1 MQVMRTL
8 YVTEHAA
15 RLRIR
20 KRNLVV
26 QLGRDSR
33 RVPIETLDAV
43 VLTGR
48 ADLTNEAIGELV
60 ARGIRISALSTT
72 GRLRFS
78 VGGPTKG
85 NVLLRVAQ
93 HRAAENAAARRELA
107 RWFVAGK
114 LQNCHRAV
122 ARWSAAR
129 SGVERWKMEREADAI
144 KDRLAALA
152 FAHDEDT
159 IRGVEG
165 DGTRRYFRV
174 MALHLGQ
181 SNPEILF
188 ERRSRRPP
196 RDVTNALLSFTYGL
210 VLAEVI
216 GALDAVGLDP
226 QIGYLHRPRPGRP
239 SLALDV
245 LEEFRVALADRFVVA
260 ALGRRQLGPSDAELR
275 AGQAVYLTEDGRRR
289 LLRLYDQFRQQEI
302 EHPLLRSAVPIALL
316 PTIQATLLAR
326 HLRGDLPAYP
336 PFVGVR

>member
-1 MQVMRTL
+1 MRTL

-15 RLRIR
+15 QLRIR

-48 ADLTNEAIGELV
+48 ADVTNEAIGELV
-60 ARGIRISALSTT
+60 ARGVRISALSMT

-93 HRAAENAAARRELA
+93 HRAADDRGLRSELA

-122 ARWSAAR
+122 ARWSAAAHG
-129 SGVERWKMEREADAI
+129 GVERWKMQREADAI
-144 KDRLAALA
+144 KDRLAALVLA
-152 FAHDEDT
+152 PDEDT
-159 IRGVEG
+159 IRGIEG
-165 DGTRRYFRV
+165 DGSRRYFRV

-181 SNPEILF
+181 SNPDLLF

-196 RDVTNALLSFTYGL
+196 RDVTNAFLSFTYGL
-210 VLAEVI
+210 VLTEVI
-216 GALDAVGLDP
+216 GALEAVGLDP

-239 SLALDV
+239 ALALDM

-260 ALGRRQLGPSDAELR
+260 ALGRRQLGPGDAEVR
-275 AGQAVYLTEDGRRR
+275 AGHAVYLTDDGRRK
-289 LLRLYDQFRQQEI
+289 LLSLYDRFRQQEI

-336 PFVGVR
+336 PFVAVR